1 MLKCRDEAPL
11 TMEMKGNG
19 MADITM
25 ARLHEAMV
33 ILYAVSL
40 VFYFLDYVYKEKKAA
55 KIAMSL
61 LGGVWLLQTVF
72 LIFYMMETQRFPVLT
87 LFEGIYFY
95 AWLLVTLS
103 LVLRIFYR
111 FDFAVFLINIIGFI
125 FMTIHTFAPVQI
137 ERSPVGESLISEL
150 LLIHISFAILS
161 YAAFSLSFV
170 FSLLNVLQYRLLKRK
185 KWTKQWNSLPS
196 LGQTERGMSISIGVG
211 ISLLFVSLVLGL
223 QWAYIALFEFSIFDL
238 KIVGSFILVVVY
250 SVILWRH
257 QKGTLNGMS
266 YSLAHIYAFLVL
278 LINFFLGSRLS
289 EFHFWY

>member
-1 MLKCRDEAPL
+1 
-11 TMEMKGNG
+11 
-19 MADITM
+19 M

-40 VFYFLDYVYKEKKAA
+40 VFYFLDYIYKDKRAA
-55 KIAMSL
+55 RAAMSL
-61 LGGVWLLQTVF
+61 LGVVWLLQTVF
-72 LIFYMMETQRFPVLT
+72 LVFYIMETQRFPVLT

-95 AWLLVTLS
+95 AWLLVTVS

-137 ERSPVGESLISEL
+137 ERSPIGESLVSEL

-170 FSLLNVLQYRLLKRK
+170 FSLLNILQYRLLKQK
-185 KWTKQWNSLPS
+185 KWTKQWSSLPS
-196 LGQTERGMSISIGVG
+196 LGQTEKGMSISIGVG

-223 QWAYIALFEFSIFDL
+223 QWAYIALVEFSIFDF
-238 KIVGSFILVVVY
+238 KIIGSFILVVVY

-257 QKGTLNGMS
+257 RKGNLNGMS
-266 YSLAHIYAFLVL
+266 YSLAHLYAFLVL

-289 EFHFWY
+289 DFHFWY